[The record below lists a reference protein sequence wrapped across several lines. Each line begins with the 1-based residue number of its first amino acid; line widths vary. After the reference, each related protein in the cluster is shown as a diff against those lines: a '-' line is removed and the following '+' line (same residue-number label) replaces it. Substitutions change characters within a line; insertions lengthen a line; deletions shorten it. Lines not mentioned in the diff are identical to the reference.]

1 MAFVYTMED
10 KVIFHI
16 RDESSGDVVKAE
28 CYIERGDSEGLRRL
42 IHQHMFPNKTDKDFE
57 DSFQLIM
64 R

>member
-1 MAFVYTMED
+1 MAFVYKMED
-10 KVIFHI
+10 KVTLHI
-16 RDESSGDVVKAE
+16 RDESSGEIIRQE
-28 CYIERGDSEGLRRL
+28 CYIERGDSEALRQF